1 MKNPK
6 ERMQAMAIKM
16 SKIADDM
23 EKIADE
29 NFSSGHPQIHE
40 IMKDERDDIMKQVH
54 NCNDVSFKI
63 TEIVNHWFIK

>member
-6 ERMQAMAIKM
+6 EKMRAMAIKM

-29 NFSSGHPQIHE
+29 NFSSSHPQMHE
-40 IMKDERDDIMKQVH
+40 IMKDERDDIMKQV
-54 NCNDVSFKI
+54 NACDDVSFKI
-63 TEIVNHWFIK
+63 NKLYNK

>member
-16 SKIADDM
+16 SKIAEEM

-29 NFSSGHPQIHE
+29 NFSSSHPQMHE
-40 IMKDERDDIMKQVH
+40 IMKDERDDIMKQV
-54 NCNDVSFKI
+54 NACDDVSFKI
-63 TEIVNHWFIK
+63 NKIVNHWFIK